1 MQLGAFTRKDY
12 RAMPDDW
19 RGELIGGRLVMAPA
33 PVPYHQH
40 LLSQFLYRLMSYP
53 GPDQDWRVLLSPVD
67 VEIDDRNVYQPDVLI
82 LPSDGPRPHL
92 EWEIPLPMW
101 IVEVLS
107 PSTAKYDKDVKLLK
121 MAGAGVREAWLIA
134 PRSRRIEVCDLASG
148 KKEMI
153 GACDTVASLTVPGFE
168 LVLADYFV

>member
-1 MQLGAFTRKDY
+1 MS
-12 RAMPDDW
+12 
-19 RGELIGGRLVMAPA
+19 
-33 PVPYHQH
+33 H
-40 LLSQFLYRLMSYP
+40 L

-121 MAGAGVREAWLIA
+121 MAGAGVRETWLIA
-134 PRSRRIEVCDLASG
+134 ARSRRIDVHDLASG
-148 KKEMI
+148 KKEMF